1 LKGWGEILP
10 RPYLRSGNLD
20 DAVSRELPQLARS
33 WEGRT
38 FDDANQLLA
47 ALDAER
53 LRASCSLATFAG
65 WELAA
70 VDLGGKLFRFAT
82 GDMFG
87 KARTP
92 ELETGVVIG
101 FEVATEKL
109 ERYCLLLRLAGR
121 RHIKVKVG
129 RADDLQRLQIV
140 NAIFGPA
147 TPIRLDANC
156 AWSADEAIVQLRAM
170 RRWNVRAVEQPVS
183 AGDLNGMRK
192 VREKTGIAVVA
203 DESFRTMADARSI
216 IKARAADVLN
226 IRVAKCGGMRASL
239 ELVNFAKDSGLSC
252 QLGTLV
258 GETGIL
264 SRAAEIFGERVEG
277 FEFLEGRLQN
287 KQLLVEDIVDDA
299 GAPERYGLGL
309 RVAEEHLARWQTS
322 RSGISQK
329 IQGAA
334 I

>member
-1 LKGWGEILP
+1 
-10 RPYLRSGNLD
+10 
-20 DAVSRELPQLARS
+20 
-33 WEGRT
+33 
-38 FDDANQLLA
+38 
-47 ALDAER
+47 
-53 LRASCSLATFAG
+53 
-65 WELAA
+65 
-70 VDLGGKLFRFAT
+70 
-82 GDMFG
+82 
-87 KARTP
+87 
-92 ELETGVVIG
+92 
-101 FEVATEKL
+101 
-109 ERYCLLLRLAGR
+109 
-121 RHIKVKVG
+121 
-129 RADDLQRLQIV
+129 
-140 NAIFGPA
+140 
-147 TPIRLDANC
+147 
-156 AWSADEAIVQLRAM
+156 M
-170 RRWNVRAVEQPVS
+170 RRWNVRSVEQPVS

-226 IRVAKCGGMRASL
+226 IRVAKCGGLRASL
-239 ELVNFAKDSGLSC
+239 ELVNFAKHSGLSC

-287 KQLLVEDIVDDA
+287 KQLLVEDIVEDA

-322 RSGISQK
+322 RSGIAQK